1 METKICRY
9 MFIFF
14 FYSFILFFLG
24 WRMSQSQ
31 QPSVRGKTQITHLS
45 TRGSPKP
52 NSFLTCFWNMEG
64 NQTSWRKHG
73 TSKLNTICMCRNFD
87 FISDVLAVRQLHQP
101 LYHCFMLYL
110 RMYMKM
116 TFILLH
122 WFSNYGRRTTRG
134 TWAPSKGMCGICFFF
149 SVMALTTWRIH
160 MRWRSFVALKPN
172 CGVSFEI

>member
-87 FISDVLAVRQLHQP
+87 FISDVLAVRQLPPTTVSLFYVIFTYVHEDDIYFVTLVLKLWQALGLP
-101 LYHCFMLYL
+101 LRVCAE
-110 RMYMKM
+110 
-116 TFILLH
+116 
-122 WFSNYGRRTTRG
+122 S
-134 TWAPSKGMCGICFFF
+134 AFF
-149 SVMALTTWRIH
+149 SVLALTTWWIH

-172 CGVSFEI
+172 CGVSFEIWVGQ